1 MGTIP
6 LNIEFWPKQSMAFN
20 TDATEVLFGGATRG
34 GKSHFLR
41 ASLVVW
47 CLQIPQLQCTLIRKK
62 YDDILENHVYGKN
75 GFKDILAPLIAAKQ
89 ATVTQHA
96 VTFANGSRIVF
107 KHCFTGDTQVL
118 TSEGPKAIRELVN
131 TTGFVNIAEGITSP
145 FRSVR
150 KTRDNAEIVRVI
162 FDDGSE
168 IRCTPDHKFITS
180 DGVIEA
186 QNLVGKECLSNELPL
201 SVIRSKNLT
210 ESSTDYSINKNIL
223 AGALR
228 DYIESFGNFI
238 TGQFRLFTKF
248 IIKITTELIIRSRI
262 SNYLSVPLTAPCMP
276 ILQRVKQ
283 KPESISLRDKKQLS
297 CGMVVP
303 KGMNG
308 ISSNTKTNALRR
320 CVSVTPSGHEDVYC
334 LTVPE
339 YGFFPLSNGVLVSNC
354 QDERQFESAQGVPSN
369 VLAIDEATQIP
380 ERLIKTFRAW
390 CTMPE
395 EMKATLP
402 PELKGKF
409 PRIYYFANPIGTSL
423 GYFRRHFVKA
433 RPKFSIEAADGF
445 KRQFIPAFVQDNPSE
460 DTEAAKGRVMGMHDA
475 ATAKALIE
483 GDWDAPLGD
492 FFPEWDESRH
502 VVPDFAPP
510 AHWFRYRTF
519 DWGSADPFCCYWFA
533 ISDGDI
539 FEADIWQLKDGT
551 YVKKHKRLWF
561 PRGAKIIYR
570 EWYGC
575 NPEDPSKGLGLRNAD
590 IARGIIERSP
600 GAEERNLKT
609 FTDSFPFADRGE
621 SEGQTIAKTFK
632 DNGCIIERG
641 DTSRVTG
648 WAACR
653 DALIGKV
660 LDLETNIRYPL
671 TYVQEQCK
679 YLREYIPALPRHPNE
694 AKRHEDAAESGEATH
709 SADSWRIGEMV
720 LAPVRSKPVP
730 TTDQVMA
737 QVKEA
742 IKPPTFDDAVK
753 MIKQQKGRRSG
764 KHF

>member
-6 LNIEFWPKQSMAFN
+6 LNIEFWPKQAMAFN

-107 KHCFTGDTQVL
+107 KHC
-118 TSEGPKAIRELVN
+118 
-131 TTGFVNIAEGITSP
+131 
-145 FRSVR
+145 
-150 KTRDNAEIVRVI
+150 
-162 FDDGSE
+162 
-168 IRCTPDHKFITS
+168 
-180 DGVIEA
+180 
-186 QNLVGKECLSNELPL
+186 
-201 SVIRSKNLT
+201 
-210 ESSTDYSINKNIL
+210 
-223 AGALR
+223 
-228 DYIESFGNFI
+228 
-238 TGQFRLFTKF
+238 
-248 IIKITTELIIRSRI
+248 
-262 SNYLSVPLTAPCMP
+262 
-276 ILQRVKQ
+276 
-283 KPESISLRDKKQLS
+283 
-297 CGMVVP
+297 
-303 KGMNG
+303 
-308 ISSNTKTNALRR
+308 
-320 CVSVTPSGHEDVYC
+320 
-334 LTVPE
+334 
-339 YGFFPLSNGVLVSNC
+339 

-395 EMKATLP
+395 EMKAALP

-492 FFPEWDESRH
+492 FFPEWDENRH
-502 VVPDFAPP
+502 VIPDFTPP
-510 AHWFRYRTF
+510 DHWFRYRTF

-533 ISDGDI
+533 ISDGDL
-539 FEADIWQLKDGT
+539 FEADIWQLRDGA
-551 YVKKHKRLWF
+551 YVKEHKRLWF

-590 IARGIIERSP
+590 IARGIVERSP
-600 GAEERNLKT
+600 GAEERNLRT

-621 SEGQTIAKTFK
+621 SEGQTIAKTFR
-632 DNGCIIERG
+632 DNGCTIERG

-660 LDLETNIRYPL
+660 LDLETQFRYPM
-671 TYVQEQCK
+671 TYVQESCK
-679 YLREYIPALPRHPNE
+679 FLREYIPALPRHPNE

-709 SADSWRIGEMV
+709 SCDSWRIGEMV
-720 LAPVRSKPVP
+720 LAPVRSKPIP
-730 TTDQVMA
+730 TVDQVMT
-737 QVKEA
+737 QIKEA